1 MLILAFL
8 HLFIQVIGIL
18 AKVPQEDMNR
28 YTVIHV
34 ACRLVYNLTYLAA
47 SSRSSSL
54 LRTIVFQVS
63 IYPAIAIFLK
73 AARALA

>member
-1 MLILAFL
+1 MA
-8 HLFIQVIGIL
+8 
-18 AKVPQEDMNR
+18 R

-34 ACRLVYNLTYLAA
+34 ASRLAYNVLYVTTAK
-47 SSRSSSL
+47 RSLSY

-73 AARALA
+73 AATALN